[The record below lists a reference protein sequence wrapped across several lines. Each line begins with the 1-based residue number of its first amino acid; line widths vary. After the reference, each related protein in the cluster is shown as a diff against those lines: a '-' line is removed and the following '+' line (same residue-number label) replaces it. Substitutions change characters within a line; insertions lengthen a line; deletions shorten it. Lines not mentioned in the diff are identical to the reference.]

1 MLRKPHAMDANTQ
14 TLNLNQP
21 VSTCLIGST
30 WKHKR
35 SLKNS
40 WKQVPQGINTKKTT
54 KQWHVELVLCLLVYG
69 TTIFC
74 LCDRWEAPPF
84 SKTSSWIAKSPA
96 SWMQCFLKPSIWMG
110 GIPTPL
116 KHISQMGWW
125 HSQSEKNLPNHQPGM
140 YSKEPCTLE
149 MMCFLRI
156 KETTLV
162 VKKYDTCSIETA
174 SLKGICDCC
183 FHGNRRFIFP
193 RYAHILLGLL
203 HPFNQKCGI
212 KKRAC
217 LFNVAF
223 QGKMYSSTV
232 K

>member
-1 MLRKPHAMDANTQ
+1 MKT
-14 TLNLNQP
+14 
-21 VSTCLIGST
+21 GSARN
-30 WKHKR
+30 KHK
-35 SLKNS
+35 KDN
-40 WKQVPQGINTKKTT
+40 KTVT
-54 KQWHVELVLCLLVYG
+54 CW
-69 TTIFC
+69 ISSMPFC
-74 LCDRWEAPPF
+74 LWHNNFLFMQRWEAPPF
-84 SKTSSWIAKSPA
+84 SNIFLNCKKSCVLNA
-96 SWMQCFLKPSIWMG
+96 VFSKASIWLVVYL
-110 GIPTPL
+110 PL
-116 KHISQMGWW
+116 WNIWKPVGMMTCIIG
-125 HSQSEKNLPNHQPGM
+125 KNLPNHQPGM

-203 HPFNQKCGI
+203 HPFNQKCGM
-212 KKRAC
+212 KKRVC

>member
-1 MLRKPHAMDANTQ
+1 MICNNKHHIVFIYALEKNGMLPCKNYLFSVRQDAQKASCHGCQQTQ

-96 SWMQCFLKPSIWMG
+96 SWMQCFLKQVS
-110 GIPTPL
+110 
-116 KHISQMGWW
+116 GWW
-125 HSQSEKNLPNHQPGM
+125 YTYPSET
-140 YSKEPCTLE
+140 Y
-149 MMCFLRI
+149 
-156 KETTLV
+156 
-162 VKKYDTCSIETA
+162 
-174 SLKGICDCC
+174 
-183 FHGNRRFIFP
+183 
-193 RYAHILLGLL
+193 
-203 HPFNQKCGI
+203 
-212 KKRAC
+212 
-217 LFNVAF
+217 
-223 QGKMYSSTV
+223 
-232 K
+232 